1 MNTHLD
7 ITDIRRL
14 LHKWY
19 DGTATPHE
27 ADALEQWFVDR
38 DDIPTDLRAD
48 AAPFRAIAAG
58 RSNAAPDVPADLEQR
73 ILRDTIGRRPRRI
86 RWQQLS
92 AAAAVALLL
101 IAAAALVFVPTPK
114 AIETETYA
122 EVEADPYIE
131 LTDSAQVA
139 QTTLMALAQIDRS
152 MRHAA
157 RGISKAEQ
165 IINN

>member
-1 MNTHLD
+1 MNTPLD

-19 DGTATPHE
+19 DGTATPDE
-27 ADALEQWFVDR
+27 AAALERWFVER
-38 DDIPTDLRAD
+38 DDIPADLMAD
-48 AAPFRAIAAG
+48 AAIFRAIAAG
-58 RSNAAPDVPADLEQR
+58 RRDAAADVPSDLEQR
-73 ILRDTIGRRPRRI
+73 VLRATVGRRPRNI
-86 RWQQLS
+86 LWQRLS

-101 IAAAALVFVPTPK
+101 LAAAALVFVPAPK
-114 AIETETYA
+114 TIEAETYA

-131 LTDSAQVA
+131 LTDSVQVA
-139 QTTLMALAQIDRS
+139 QTTLMALAQIDRT
-152 MRHAA
+152 MRHTA

>member
-1 MNTHLD
+1 MNTPLD

-19 DGTATPHE
+19 DGTATPAE
-27 ADALEQWFVDR
+27 ATALEQWFVDR
-38 DDIPTDLRAD
+38 DDIPADLRAD
-48 AAPFRAIAAG
+48 AALFRAIATG
-58 RSNAAPDVPADLEQR
+58 RREADDDVPSDLEQR
-73 ILRDTIGRRPRRI
+73 ILRATVGRRPQNIFRQR
-86 RWQQLS
+86 LS

-101 IAAAALVFVPTPK
+101 LAGAALLFVPAPK
-114 AIETETYA
+114 AIESETYA

-157 RGISKAEQ
+157 RGITKAEQ

>member
-1 MNTHLD
+1 MNTPLD

-19 DGTATPHE
+19 DGTATPDE
-27 ADALEQWFVDR
+27 ADALERWFVDR
-38 DDIPTDLRAD
+38 DDIPADLRAD
-48 AAPFRAIAAG
+48 AALFRAIASG
-58 RSNAAPDVPADLEQR
+58 RSNAATDVPADLEQR
-73 ILRDTIGRRPRRI
+73 ILRDTIARRPRRI
-86 RWQQLS
+86 LWQRLS

-101 IAAAALVFVPTPK
+101 ITAAALVFVPTPK

-131 LTDSAQVA
+131 LSDSAQVA

-157 RGISKAEQ
+157 RGITKAEQ

>member
-1 MNTHLD
+1 MNKPLD

-19 DGTATPHE
+19 DGTATPDE
-27 ADALEQWFVDR
+27 AAALEQWFVDR
-38 DDIPTDLRAD
+38 DDIPADLRAD
-48 AAPFRAIAAG
+48 AAVFRAIAAA
-58 RSNAAPDVPADLEQR
+58 RFDAAADVPSDLEQR
-73 ILRDTIGRRPRRI
+73 ILRATVGRRPQNI
-86 RWQQLS
+86 WWQRLS

-101 IAAAALVFVPTPK
+101 LAAAALVFVPAPR
-114 AIETETYA
+114 AIEAETYA

-157 RGISKAEQ
+157 HGISKAEQ

>member
-1 MNTHLD
+1 MNTPLD

-19 DGTATPHE
+19 DGTTNPDE
-27 ADALEQWFVDR
+27 AAELERWFVDR
-38 DDIPTDLRAD
+38 DDIPADLRAD
-48 AAPFRAIAAG
+48 AALFRAIATC
-58 RSNAAPDVPADLEQR
+58 RSNAAAEVPADLEKR
-73 ILRDTIGRRPRRI
+73 ILRDTIARRPRRI
-86 RWQQLS
+86 LWQRLS

-101 IAAAALVFVPTPK
+101 IAAAALIFVPTPK
-114 AIETETYA
+114 GSEAETYA

-157 RGISKAEQ
+157 RGITKAEQ

>member
-1 MNTHLD
+1 MNTPLD

-27 ADALEQWFVDR
+27 ADALERWFVDR
-38 DDIPTDLRAD
+38 DDIPADLLAD
-48 AAPFRAIAAG
+48 AALFRAIATG
-58 RSNAAPDVPADLEQR
+58 RSNTADDVPADLEQR

-86 RWQQLS
+86 LWQRLS
-92 AAAAVALLL
+92 AAAAVTLLL

-114 AIETETYA
+114 AIEAETYA

-157 RGISKAEQ
+157 RGITKAEQ